1 MKTRGMGRS
10 IMAGGVVCFIIY
22 ILLSLRGPAPINA
35 GLGNILFYTGI
46 VALLLGVILFLFGVM
61 KNEHK

>member
-22 ILLSLRGPAPINA
+22 MLLTLRGPASINT
-35 GLGNILFYTGI
+35 GLGNILFYVGI
-46 VALLLGVILFLFGVM
+46 VALPLGAFLFLFGAM
-61 KNEHK
+61 KQ

>member
-10 IMAGGVVCFIIY
+10 IMAGGVLCLIIY
-22 ILLSLRGPAPINA
+22 MLLTLRGPAMTNV

-46 VALLLGVILFLFGVM
+46 VTLPLGLVLFLFGVT
-61 KNEHK
+61 KR

>member
-22 ILLSLRGPAPINA
+22 ALLNLRGPGGAHDA
-35 GLGNILFYTGI
+35 LGGILFYVGI
-46 VALLLGVILFLFGVM
+46 VALCLGAILFLFGVM
-61 KNEHK
+61 KK